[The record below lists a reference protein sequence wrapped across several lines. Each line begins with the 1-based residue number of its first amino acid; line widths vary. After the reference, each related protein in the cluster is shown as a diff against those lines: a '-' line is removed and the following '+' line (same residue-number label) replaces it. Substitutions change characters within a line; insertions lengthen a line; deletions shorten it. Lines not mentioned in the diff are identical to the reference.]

1 MARSHPKEL
10 RVVLYSHDSQGL
22 GHTRRNLAIAHA
34 LAASIPDHV
43 GRKVT
48 GLLVT
53 GESTATRFE
62 IPEGWDWVVL
72 PGIRKGDGG
81 YRPRHL
87 SIAQDALIDLRT
99 DMIDAVLTQFRPHLV
114 VVDRHAFGV
123 DGELRQALTH
133 LRRKRPRCKVVL
145 GLREVLDSPHVVKQ
159 EWKRLGDL
167 DTVTSTFDQIW
178 VYGDPAIHD
187 PLRTGEIPR
196 SLGHLV
202 RYTGYLA
209 AGRVSRG
216 SSTPVTRPYLL
227 TMAGGGSD
235 GLDVV
240 LAAARA
246 EVPEGYEHLVI
257 TGPQM
262 PREHRRQV
270 EQAARPGTRVV
281 TKVRDALSEIEGAAA
296 IVSMGGYNSVSE
308 IMSTSTPALIVP
320 RTEPRL
326 EQLIRA
332 EALARHEIV
341 DVCHPDGL
349 SPEAIGAWFA
359 RVAGMGVDR
368 SAVDLAGIDAL
379 APMAAELLGHA
390 GAART
395 TDGWGSADVAV

>member
-1 MARSHPKEL
+1 MADSQPQEL

-34 LAASIPDHV
+34 LSAGLPGYAN
-43 GRKVT
+43 RRVT

-53 GESTATRFE
+53 GESSATRFDV
-62 IPEGWDWVVL
+62 PSGWDWVVL
-72 PGIRKGDGG
+72 PGIRKSNDG

-87 SIAQDALIDLRT
+87 SIGQDALIQLRMH
-99 DMIDAVLTQFRPHLV
+99 MIDAVFDRFRPHLV
-114 VVDRHAFGV
+114 IVDRHAFGV
-123 DGELRQALTH
+123 DGELRQALTD
-133 LRRKRPRCKVVL
+133 LRLKRPACKVVL
-145 GLREVLDSPHVVKQ
+145 GLREVLDSPHVMTQ
-159 EWKRLGDL
+159 EWARMGGTDPLRS
-167 DTVTSTFDQIW
+167 VFDQIW

-187 PLRTGEIPR
+187 PLGTGEIPETL
-196 SLGHLV
+196 SPLV

-216 SSTPVTRPYLL
+216 RSTPLSQPYLL

-235 GLDVV
+235 GLALM
-240 LAAARA
+240 LAAAGA

-262 PREHRRQV
+262 PKEHRRLV
-270 EQAARPGTRVV
+270 ERAARPGTSVV
-281 TKVRDALSEIEGAAA
+281 VKVRDALSEIEGASA

-332 EALARHEIV
+332 SALARHGIV
-341 DVCHPDGL
+341 DMCHPDDL
-349 SPEAIGAWFA
+349 SPEFITAWFMRA
-359 RVAGMGVDR
+359 AGTRVGR
-368 SAVDLAGIDAL
+368 SQVDLTGVAALVPLAADLLVAEAGTQERRRAH
-379 APMAAELLGHA
+379 AA
-390 GAART
+390 
-395 TDGWGSADVAV
+395 V